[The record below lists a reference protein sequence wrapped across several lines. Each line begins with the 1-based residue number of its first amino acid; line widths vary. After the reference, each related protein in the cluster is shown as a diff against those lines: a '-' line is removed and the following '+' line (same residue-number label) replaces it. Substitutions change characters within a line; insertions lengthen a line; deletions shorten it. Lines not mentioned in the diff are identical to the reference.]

1 MNNMQTALELTG
13 PGVLAVN
20 AEKPIYPVGPY
31 QALARV
37 EAVGLCFSDIKLLD
51 QFSEHPRKSAI
62 VAGIDPAVLDDYPA
76 YKPNGLPTVPGHEA
90 VCTIVATGDKTRH
103 CRLGQRMLIQA
114 DCRWLKTARSN
125 GAFGYNIEG
134 GLQQYV
140 LLDERV
146 FVSPDSVNNLLPVD
160 EKLGRS
166 AVALTEP
173 WACVESAYTSPERQT
188 PLSGGRL
195 LIVLDPGRDATGLEA
210 FAPGRTTCV
219 CGDSVQRRRIAE
231 RFGDVVWCEDAA
243 RTPDEAFDDVVYF
256 GSDAA
261 MLEALNDKPANG
273 GIVNVVLGGR
283 KLARPV
289 SLGVGRAHYSGVR
302 WIGTPGN
309 DARDSYA
316 MIPDNGEIRDGE
328 RILVAG
334 AGGPM
339 GQMHVIRAIGSGK
352 TNLTLVAA
360 DFDEKR
366 LANLRKKAEPMA
378 RSSQADLK
386 WVNPANDPVD
396 GPFDYVAI
404 MAPVA
409 ALVAEAIE
417 KSAPHARIN
426 IFAGI
431 PAAVRQPIDLNA
443 CIERSVFI
451 IGTSGS
457 RLSDMRR
464 VLDKLACGR
473 LDTNSSVE
481 AVCGMAG
488 AVEGMAAVEQR
499 ALDGK
504 IIVYP
509 ELESM
514 PLISL
519 PDLAARYPE
528 IAATLDHGR
537 WTLEAENA
545 LLTLGRPLFA
555 CGVGAGGLS

>member
-1 MNNMQTALELTG
+1 MNNRQVALELTG
-13 PGVLAVN
+13 PGVLTLN

-31 QALARV
+31 QALAKV
-37 EAVGLCFSDIKLLD
+37 EAVGLCFSDIKLLN

-62 VAGIDPAVLDDYPA
+62 VAGIDPAVLADFPG

-90 VCTIVATGDKTRH
+90 VCAIVAIGDKTRH
-103 CRLGQRMLIQA
+103 CRLGQRVLIQA

-146 FVSPDSVNNLLPVD
+146 FISPDGVNNMLPVD

-173 WACVESAYTSPERQT
+173 WACVESAYTSPERQA

-195 LIVLDPGRDATGLEA
+195 LIVLDPGRTAIGLEA

-219 CGDSVQRRRIAE
+219 CNDAAQRRCIAD
-231 RFGDVVWCEDAA
+231 RFSAVDWREDAA
-243 RTPDEAFDDVVYF
+243 QTPDEAFDDVVYF
-256 GSDAA
+256 GSDAVRV
-261 MLEALNDKPANG
+261 EALNDKPANG

-283 KLARPV
+283 TLARPV
-289 SLGVGRAHYSGVR
+289 SLGVGRAHYSAIR

-339 GQMHVIRAIGSGK
+339 GQMHVMRMIASGK
-352 TNLTLVAA
+352 TNLTLVAT

-378 RSSQADLK
+378 RSRPVDLK
-386 WVNPANDPVD
+386 WINPAKDPVD
-396 GPFDYVAI
+396 GPFDYVAL
-404 MAPVA
+404 MAPVP
-409 ALVAEAIE
+409 ALVADAIE

-431 PAAVRQPIDLNA
+431 PAALRQPIDLNA
-443 CIERSVFI
+443 LIERGVFM

-488 AVEGMAAVEQR
+488 AVEGMAAVER
-499 ALDGK
+499 RTVDGK

-509 ELESM
+509 ELEFM

-528 IAATLDHGR
+528 IAATLDDGR
-537 WTLEAENA
+537 WTLEAEA
-545 LLTLGRPLFA
+545 MLLTLGRQLFA
-555 CGVGAGGLS
+555 RDAGTGGAA